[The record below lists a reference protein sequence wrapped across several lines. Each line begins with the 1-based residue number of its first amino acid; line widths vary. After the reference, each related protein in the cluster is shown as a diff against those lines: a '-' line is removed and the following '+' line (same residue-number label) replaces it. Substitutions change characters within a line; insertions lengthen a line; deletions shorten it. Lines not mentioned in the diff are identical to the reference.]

1 MELPVISASQV
12 NAYLACP
19 LKYRFQYVDHIP
31 RPWRVAAMA
40 FGSSVHA
47 AVEWFHRQ
55 RMTGMTPTA
64 EQVEQIFEADW
75 YAQNLEPLV
84 FSDRES
90 RDGLIE
96 KGRAM
101 VRLYVTEATS
111 RPVPAVVE
119 HPFEVELHDP
129 ETGEVF
135 DLRLRGFVD
144 LIEEDGTVVD
154 LKTAG
159 RSLEAGGLER
169 HLQLSVYALAALI
182 QTGSIPKLRLD
193 MLYKTLTPRLER
205 LETTRTT
212 ADLAWTAQLIREI
225 ALAIQTEHFFPN
237 PSWRCQ
243 ECEYFAHCQS
253 WRGYEPPKSR
263 TLEAAVA
270 AEEGAGDVA
279 ARGSFRDRLMLSG
292 AMDGT

>member
-19 LKYRFQYVDHIP
+19 LKYRFQYVDQIP
-31 RPWRVAAMA
+31 RPWRVAAMS
-40 FGSSVHA
+40 FGTSVHA

-55 RMTGMTPTA
+55 RMGGGSPTA
-64 EQVEQIFEADW
+64 EQVERMFEADW

-90 RDGLIE
+90 RDGLLE

-101 VRLYVTEATS
+101 LRLYVSEQES
-111 RPVPAVVE
+111 RPSPAFVE
-119 HPFEVELHDP
+119 QSFEVELHDP

-135 DLRLRGFVD
+135 DLRLRGFID
-144 LIEEDGTVVD
+144 LVEQDGTVVD

-169 HLQLSVYALAALI
+169 HLQLSCYALASLI
-182 QTGSIPKLRLD
+182 ATGSVPKLRLD
-193 MLYKTLTPRLER
+193 MLYKTVRPRLER
-205 LETTRTT
+205 LETSRTT
-212 ADLAWTAQLIREI
+212 TELAWTAQLIREVAI
-225 ALAIQTEHFFPN
+225 AIQTEHFYPN

-243 ECEYFAHCQS
+243 ECEYFAHCQR
-253 WRGYEPPKSR
+253 WRGYAPPKST
-263 TLEAAVA
+263 TLEAAVV
-270 AEEGAGDVA
+270 AEEGAGEAVA
-279 ARGSFRDRLMLSG
+279 
-292 AMDGT
+292 

>member
-12 NAYLACP
+12 NAYLGCP
-19 LKYRFQYVDHIP
+19 LKYRFQYVDKIP
-31 RPWRVAAMA
+31 RPWRVAAMS
-40 FGSSVHA
+40 FGTSIHA

-55 RMTGMTPTA
+55 RMVGGMPTA
-64 EQVEQIFEADW
+64 EQVERMFEADW

-90 RDGLIE
+90 RDGLLE

-101 VRLYVTEATS
+101 LRLYVSEQETH
-111 RPVPAVVE
+111 PAPAFVE
-119 HPFEVELHDP
+119 QPFEVEVHDP

-135 DLRLRGFVD
+135 DLRLRGFID
-144 LIEEDGTVVD
+144 LVEQDGTIVD

-169 HLQLSVYALAALI
+169 HLQLSCYALASLI
-182 QTGSIPKLRLD
+182 ATGSVPKLRLD
-193 MLYKTLTPRLER
+193 MLYKTVRPRLER

-212 ADLAWTAQLIREI
+212 NELAWTAQLIREV

-243 ECEYFAHCQS
+243 ECEYFAHCQR
-253 WRGYEPPKSR
+253 WRGYAPPKST
-263 TLEAAVA
+263 TLETAVV
-270 AEEGAGDVA
+270 AEEGAGEAVA
-279 ARGSFRDRLMLSG
+279 
-292 AMDGT
+292 